1 MDQYDKMRLKSSAL
15 NKENFWLIDNFDKFA
30 KSTAKEINDE
40 VREINKE
47 AI

>member
-1 MDQYDKMRLKSSAL
+1 
-15 NKENFWLIDNFDKFA
+15 LIDNFDKFA